1 MSKTNKY
8 LKLSGLEPLI
18 ITPET
23 NFVNVGERTN
33 VTGSRKFLRLI
44 KEEKYAE
51 ALAVARDQVEGG
63 AQIID
68 INMDEGMLDGV
79 YAMTTF
85 LNLIASEPDISRV
98 PLMIDSSKWEIIEA
112 GLKVAQGKSVVNS
125 ISLKEG
131 EERFIHHAKLVKRYG
146 AAVIVMAFD
155 EKGQA
160 DNYERRIGICKR
172 SYDILVDVV
181 GFPAEDIIFDP
192 NIFPVATG
200 MDEHKL
206 NALDFFRATKWI
218 KENLPYAHVSGGVSN
233 VSFSFRGND
242 TVREA
247 MHSAFLYH
255 AIKNG
260 MTMGIVNPEMLSIYD
275 EIPKDLLEHVED
287 VLLNRREDATERLL
301 DFAENVKG
309 DVKVNEKAVQ
319 EWRSGTI
326 QERLTHSLVRGVDEF
341 IELDIEE
348 ARLAA
353 EKPIEVIEINLMTG
367 MNVVGDLFGS
377 GKMFLPQVV
386 KSARV
391 MKKAVAYLL
400 PFIELEKD
408 GSTSSSA
415 GRILMATVKG
425 DVHDI
430 GKNIVSVVLACNNYE
445 IIDLGVMVAP
455 EKIIAAAI
463 EHNVDIIGLSG
474 LITPSLDEMV
484 YLAKELDKQN
494 VKIPIMIGGA
504 TTSRAHTAVKIAP
517 QYRETVIHVN
527 DASRAVTVA
536 GNLLDHNRKIYASDI
551 RAEYDAFRETFLNR
565 SRDKN
570 FLTIEDARKNKLK
583 LDWENYNPM
592 KPNFIGTKTI
602 EVDLDVLVPYIDWTP
617 FFRTWELFGKYPAIL
632 TDEVVGEQATSV
644 FADAQEMLQV
654 ILKEKKLQAKGI
666 YGIFPANQINDDDIE
681 IYEAPPAPE
690 GGATQIAEKQT
701 WETASPIL
709 YDVLKERAKEMR
721 NKSTEAEKML
731 WNVLSNKGIE
741 GFKFR
746 RQHIIGEYIVDFV
759 CLEKKLVIEVDGIIH
774 SLPEQIEHD
783 KARTIWL
790 ESKGFKVVRYT
801 NQQVLNNLFE
811 TIESISKEL
820 SAKVVVPPSGVRGL
834 FLTLRQQAQKTK
846 GAPNIALADF
856 IVPKDSGKTDYMGA
870 FCVTTGFGVDE
881 WADEYRA
888 NLDDYNSIMVKALA
902 DRFAEAFAEYLHEK
916 IRKEIW
922 GYSKDETLTSDEMI
936 AEEYKGIRP
945 APGYPACP
953 DHLEKPTIW
962 KLLNVEQEIGVTLT
976 ESMAMWPAS
985 SVSGYYFGNPESKYF
1000 GLGKIKEDQVIDYAK
1015 RRSIST
1021 DKATKWLSPN
1031 IAD

>member
-1 MSKTNKY
+1 VQICEICVQTIKMSETKY

-18 ITPET
+18 VTPES
-23 NFVNVGERTN
+23 NFINVGERTN

-51 ALAVARDQVEGG
+51 ALSVARDQVEGG

-68 INMDEGMLDGV
+68 VNMDEGMLDGV
-79 YAMTTF
+79 YAMTKF
-85 LNLIASEPDISRV
+85 LNLIAAEPDIARV
-98 PLMIDSSKWEIIEA
+98 PVMIDSSKWEIIEA
-112 GLKVAQGKSVVNS
+112 GLKVVQGKGVVNS

-131 EERFIHHAKLVKRYG
+131 EAAFVHHAKLIKRYG

-160 DNYERRIGICKR
+160 DNYERRIEICKR
-172 SYDILVDVV
+172 SYDILVNEVH
-181 GFPAEDIIFDP
+181 FPAEDIIFDP

-200 MDEHKL
+200 MEEHKL

-218 KENLPYAHVSGGVSN
+218 RENLPYAGVSGGVSN

-242 TVREA
+242 KVREA

-260 MTMGIVNPEMLSIYD
+260 MTMGIVNPEMLEIYD
-275 EIPKDLLEHVED
+275 EIDKNLLEHVED

-301 DFAENVKG
+301 DLAESFKG
-309 DVKVNEKAVQ
+309 DFKANEKAIQ
-319 EWRSGTI
+319 EWRSGSV
-326 QERLTHSLVRGVDEF
+326 QERLTHSLVKGIDEF
-341 IELDIEE
+341 IEIDVEE
-348 ARLAA
+348 ARATSDKA
-353 EKPIEVIEINLMTG
+353 IDVIEINLMAG

-400 PFIELEKD
+400 PYIEAQKD
-408 GSTSSSA
+408 GKSSSA
-415 GRILMATVKG
+415 GKVLMATVKG

-430 GKNIVSVVLACNNYE
+430 GKNIVAVVLGCNNFE
-445 IIDLGVMVAP
+445 IIDLGVMVPP
-455 EKIIAAAI
+455 EKIIQAAL

-484 YLAKELDKQN
+484 YLAKEMDKLN
-494 VKIPIMIGGA
+494 IKIPIMIGGA

-517 QYRETVIHVN
+517 EYKETVVHVN

-536 GNLLDHNRKIYASDI
+536 SNLLQAETKVVYAKTVRD
-551 RAEYDAFRETFLNR
+551 EYDKLREGYLNR

-570 FLTIEDARKNKLK
+570 YLSIEDARKNKLK
-583 LDWENYNPM
+583 LDWDNFQPV
-592 KPNFIGTKTI
+592 KPNFIGTKTVAV
-602 EVDLDVLVPYIDWTP
+602 ELTEFVDFIDWTP
-617 FFRTWELFGKYPAIL
+617 FFSSWELYGKYPAIL
-632 TDEVVGEQATSV
+632 TDEVVGEQATSL
-644 FADAQEMLQV
+644 FADAQKMLQQIV
-654 ILKEKKLQAKGI
+654 SEKWLTAKGI
-666 YGIFPANQINDDDIE
+666 LGIFPANTINDDDIE
-681 IYEAPPAPE
+681 LI
-690 GGATQIAEKQT
+690 TDNRQ
-701 WETASPIL
+701 PI
-709 YDVLKERAKEMR
+709 
-721 NKSTEAEKML
+721 
-731 WNVLSNKGIE
+731 I
-741 GFKFR
+741 
-746 RQHIIGEYIVDFV
+746 
-759 CLEKKLVIEVDGIIH
+759 
-774 SLPEQIEHD
+774 
-783 KARTIWL
+783 
-790 ESKGFKVVRYT
+790 
-801 NQQVLNNLFE
+801 
-811 TIESISKEL
+811 
-820 SAKVVVPPSGVRGL
+820 
-834 FLTLRQQAQKTK
+834 FLTLRQQSQKTA

-856 IVPKDSGKTDYMGA
+856 IAPKDAGKQDYIGC

-881 WADEYRA
+881 KATEFEKQ
-888 NLDDYNSIMVKALA
+888 LDDYNSILVKALG
-902 DRFAEAFAEYLHEK
+902 DRLAEAFAEYLHLK
-916 IRKEIW
+916 VRKEIW
-922 GYSKDETLTSDEMI
+922 GYASEESLSNQDLIE
-936 AEEYKGIRP
+936 EEYKGIRP

-962 KLLNVEQEIGVTLT
+962 KLLNVEQEIGVRLT

-1015 RRSIST
+1015 RRGIST
-1021 DKATKWLSPN
+1021 EVATKWLAPN

>member
-85 LNLIASEPDISRV
+85 LNLIAAEPDISRV

-160 DNYERRIGICKR
+160 DNYERRIEICKR
-172 SYDILVDVV
+172 SYDILVNEV

-218 KENLPYAHVSGGVSN
+218 RENLPYAHVSGGVSN

-326 QERLTHSLVRGVDEF
+326 QERLTHSLVRGIDEF

-400 PFIELEKD
+400 PFIEASKQVGD
-408 GSTSSSA
+408 KQGN
-415 GRILMATVKG
+415 GKILMATVKG

-536 GNLLDHNRKIYASDI
+536 GNLLDHNRKVYASDI
-551 RAEYDAFRETFLNR
+551 RAGYDAFRETFLNR

-570 FLTIEDARKNKLK
+570 FLTIEQARVNKLK

-632 TDEVVGEQATSV
+632 TDSVVGEQAQSV
-644 FADAQEMLQV
+644 FHDAQEMLKV
-654 ILKEKKLQAKGI
+654 ILKEKKLTAKGI
-666 YGIFPANQINDDDIE
+666 YGIFPANQVNDDDIE
-681 IYEAPPAPE
+681 VRDES
-690 GGATQIAEKQT
+690 GK
-701 WETASPIL
+701 L
-709 YDVLKERAKEMR
+709 
-721 NKSTEAEKML
+721 
-731 WNVLSNKGIE
+731 
-741 GFKFR
+741 
-746 RQHIIGEYIVDFV
+746 
-759 CLEKKLVIEVDGIIH
+759 LEK
-774 SLPEQIEHD
+774 
-783 KARTIWL
+783 
-790 ESKGFKVVRYT
+790 
-801 NQQVLNNLFE
+801 
-811 TIESISKEL
+811 
-820 SAKVVVPPSGVRGL
+820 

-856 IVPKDSGKTDYMGA
+856 IAPKESGKTDYMGA

-881 WADEYRA
+881 WAAEFQKD
-888 NLDDYNSIMVKALA
+888 LDDYNSIMVKALA

-916 IRKEIW
+916 VRKEIW
-922 GYSKDETLTSDEMI
+922 GYAADEVLSTEALI
-936 AEEYKGIRP
+936 EEIYKGIRP

-1000 GLGKIKEDQVIDYAK
+1000 GLGKIKEDQVVDYAK
-1015 RRSIST
+1015 RRSIPT
-1021 DKATKWLSPN
+1021 ETAVKWLNPN

>member
-1 MSKTNKY
+1 MAQAETRRN
-8 LKLSGLEPLI
+8 LVLSGLEPLI
-18 ITPET
+18 ITPDSV
-23 NFVNVGERTN
+23 FVNIGERTN

-44 KEEKYAE
+44 KEEKYEE
-51 ALAVARDQVEGG
+51 ALSIAKEQVEGG

-68 INMDEGMLDGV
+68 INMDEGMLDGK
-79 YAMTTF
+79 YAMTKF
-85 LNLIASEPDISRV
+85 LNLIAAEPDISRV
-98 PLMIDSSKWEIIEA
+98 PIMIDSSKWAIIEA
-112 GLKVAQGKSVVNS
+112 GLKVVQGKSVVNS

-131 EERFIHHAKLVKRYG
+131 EEQFIHHAKLIKRYG
-146 AAVIVMAFD
+146 AAVIIMAFD
-155 EKGQA
+155 EVGQA
-160 DNYERRIGICKR
+160 DNYERRIEICQR
-172 SYDILVDVV
+172 SYDIMVNKV
-181 GFPAEDIIFDP
+181 GFPPQDIIFDL
-192 NIFPVATG
+192 NVFPVATG
-200 MDEHKL
+200 MEEHRL
-206 NALDFFRATKWI
+206 NALDFFRGTKWVR
-218 KENLPYAHVSGGVSN
+218 ENLPHAHISGGVSN

-247 MHSAFLYH
+247 MHSVFLYH
-255 AIKNG
+255 AIQHG

-287 VLLNRREDATERLL
+287 VILNRRDDATERLL

-309 DVKVNEKAVQ
+309 DVKSNEKAIQ

-326 QERLTHSLVRGVDEF
+326 QERLTHSLVKGVDEF
-341 IELDIEE
+341 IEIDVEE
-348 ARLAA
+348 ARQAA
-353 EKPIEVIEINLMTG
+353 TKPIEVIEINLMSG

-400 PFIELEKD
+400 PYIEASKR
-408 GSTSSSA
+408 A
-415 GRILMATVKG
+415 GDKQGNGKILMATVKG

-445 IIDLGVMVAP
+445 IVDLGVMVPP

-484 YLAKELDKQN
+484 YLAKELDKRGLN
-494 VKIPIMIGGA
+494 IPIMIGGA

-536 GNLLDHNRKIYASDI
+536 GSLLNSDKKLYAKTI
-551 RAEYDAFRETFLNR
+551 REEYDSFRETFLNR

-570 FLTIEDARKNKLK
+570 FLTIEQARKNKLQ
-583 LDWENYNPM
+583 LDWDNFTPV
-592 KPNFIGTKTI
+592 KPNIIGERTI

-632 TDEVVGEQATSV
+632 TDEIVGEQATSL
-644 FADAQEMLQV
+644 FADAKEMLDV
-654 ILKEKKLQAKGI
+654 ILKEKKLTAKGI

-681 IYEAPPAPE
+681 ISDEN
-690 GGATQIAEKQT
+690 GKLLQT
-701 WETASPIL
+701 
-709 YDVLKERAKEMR
+709 
-721 NKSTEAEKML
+721 
-731 WNVLSNKGIE
+731 
-741 GFKFR
+741 
-746 RQHIIGEYIVDFV
+746 
-759 CLEKKLVIEVDGIIH
+759 
-774 SLPEQIEHD
+774 
-783 KARTIWL
+783 
-790 ESKGFKVVRYT
+790 
-801 NQQVLNNLFE
+801 
-811 TIESISKEL
+811 
-820 SAKVVVPPSGVRGL
+820 
-834 FLTLRQQAQKTK
+834 FLTLRQQSQKTK
-846 GAPNIALADF
+846 GAPNIALSDF
-856 IVPKDSGKTDYMGA
+856 IAPKDSGKTDYMGA

-881 WADEYRA
+881 WAAEFEA
-888 NLDDYNSIMVKALA
+888 ALDDYNSIMVKALA

-922 GYSKDETLTSDEMI
+922 GYSTDEALTTEGMI
-936 AEEYKGIRP
+936 AEDYKGIRP

-1015 RRSIST
+1015 RRSVST
-1021 DKATKWLSPN
+1021 EVATKWLNPN

>member
-1 MSKTNKY
+1 MAEKRRD
-8 LKLSGLEPLI
+8 LVLAGLEPLI
-18 ITPET
+18 ITPESV
-23 NFVNVGERTN
+23 FVNIGERTN

-44 KEEKYAE
+44 KEEKYDE
-51 ALAVARDQVEGG
+51 ALDIARQQVEGG

-79 YAMTTF
+79 QAMTKF

-98 PLMIDSSKWEIIEA
+98 PIMIDSSKWEIIEA
-112 GLKVAQGKSVVNS
+112 GLKVVQGKSVVNS

-131 EERFIHHAKLVKRYG
+131 EEAFIHHAKLIKRYG
-146 AAVIVMAFD
+146 AAAIIMAFD
-155 EKGQA
+155 EVGQA
-160 DNYERRIGICKR
+160 DNFERRVEICQR
-172 SYDILVDVV
+172 SYDILVDKV
-181 GFPAEDIIFDP
+181 GFPPQDIIFDL

-200 MDEHKL
+200 MEEHRL
-206 NALDFFRATKWI
+206 NALDFFRGTKWVR
-218 KENLPYAHVSGGVSN
+218 ENLPHAHISGGVSN

-247 MHSAFLYH
+247 MHSVFLYH
-255 AIKNG
+255 AIQNG

-275 EIPKDLLEHVED
+275 DIPKDLLEHVED
-287 VLLNRREDATERLL
+287 VILNRRDDATERLL

-309 DVKVNEKAVQ
+309 EVKSDEKAVQ
-319 EWRSGTI
+319 EWRLGTV
-326 QERLTHSLVRGVDEF
+326 QERITHSLVKGVDAF
-341 IELDIEE
+341 IEIDVEE

-353 EKPIEVIEINLMTG
+353 TKPIEVIEINLMTG

-400 PFIELEKD
+400 PFIEASKQ
-408 GSTSSSA
+408 A
-415 GRILMATVKG
+415 GDKQGNGKILMATVKG

-445 IIDLGVMVAP
+445 IVDLGVMVPP

-494 VKIPIMIGGA
+494 IKIPIMIGGA

-536 GNLLDHNRKIYASDI
+536 GNLLDHNRKIYANDI

-570 FLTIEDARKNKLK
+570 FLTIEQARKNKLQ
-583 LDWENYNPM
+583 LDWDNFTPV
-592 KPNFIGTKTI
+592 KPNIIGEQI
-602 EVDLDVLVPYIDWTP
+602 VEVELDDLVPYIDWTP

-632 TDEVVGEQATSV
+632 TDEVVGEQATAV
-644 FADAQEMLQV
+644 FADAQAMLKV
-654 ILKEKKLQAKGI
+654 ILEEKKLSAKGI
-666 YGIFPANQINDDDIE
+666 YGIFPANQVDDDDIE
-681 IYEAPPAPE
+681 LRDEN
-690 GGATQIAEKQT
+690 GK
-701 WETASPIL
+701 
-709 YDVLKERAKEMR
+709 V
-721 NKSTEAEKML
+721 
-731 WNVLSNKGIE
+731 
-741 GFKFR
+741 
-746 RQHIIGEYIVDFV
+746 
-759 CLEKKLVIEVDGIIH
+759 LEK
-774 SLPEQIEHD
+774 
-783 KARTIWL
+783 
-790 ESKGFKVVRYT
+790 
-801 NQQVLNNLFE
+801 
-811 TIESISKEL
+811 
-820 SAKVVVPPSGVRGL
+820 
-834 FLTLRQQAQKTK
+834 FLTLRQQSQKTK

-856 IVPKDSGKTDYMGA
+856 IAPKDSGKTDYMGA

-881 WADEYRA
+881 WAAEFEA
-888 NLDDYNSIMVKALA
+888 ALDDYNSIMVKALA

-922 GYSKDETLTSDEMI
+922 GYASDENLNAEEMI

-962 KLLNVEQEIGVTLT
+962 KLLNVEKEIGVTLT

-1015 RRSIST
+1015 RRNVST
-1021 DKATKWLSPN
+1021 EYASKWLNPN